1 MISQW
6 KRAYNFLGSIYELSE
21 PNSKSRL
28 QSMEGLR
35 GFAILLV
42 FLCHYQDI
50 ILRHLPTGELL
61 THIGMGVMEAGG
73 TGVDLFFVLSGMLI
87 YRAVL
92 KPDLNFKRFMVRR
105 IERIYP
111 AFIAIFLFYVLADGL
126 LSFRPH
132 AAPYGVRIPS
142 GILPATGYLLANLL
156 FFPGLF
162 PIQPLM
168 NVAWSLSYEWFFYLV
183 LPLAIFVTGMTRW
196 RPKIRIVL
204 FFAIS
209 AVFLASSLL
218 FPDVFFMS
226 SNPIRASHIKL
237 IMFLSGM
244 IISDLILA
252 GADHSRRWLDWIALA
267 LLIAGLF
274 VPFAI
279 GYSGFRELP
288 SGPHVART
296 EAVISGSLFA
306 GYGLMV
312 FCTLAGQHFF
322 NRIFQAAP
330 VRWLGNMS
338 YSFYLVHGLPMH
350 VVALLVARPAITNL
364 PHDRLLLFIALL
376 LPVTFVVTAAVST
389 ALFMLVEKPFSLKVK
404 RSVKSPS
411 KNLQAVA

>member
-1 MISQW
+1 MTWNRI
-6 KRAYNFLGSIYELSE
+6 YNFFGSIYELSE
-21 PNSKSRL
+21 PNNKSRL

-35 GFAILLV
+35 GFAIFLV

-50 ILRHLPTGELL
+50 ILRNLPTGPFL
-61 THIGMGVMEAGG
+61 TRIGMGVMEAGG

-92 KPDLNFKRFMVRR
+92 KPDLNYKRFMARR

-111 AFIAIFLFYVLADGL
+111 AFIALFVFYVAADGL
-126 LSFRPH
+126 LSLRPH

-142 GILPATGYLLANLL
+142 GILPAAGYLLANLL
-156 FFPGLF
+156 FLPGLF

-168 NVAWSLSYEWFFYLV
+168 NVAWSLSYEWFFYLL

-196 RPKIRIVL
+196 RPKTRIVL
-204 FFAIS
+204 FFALS
-209 AVFLASSLL
+209 AVFLGSSLM
-218 FPDVFFMS
+218 FPAVFFMS

-244 IISDLILA
+244 IISDLMLA
-252 GADHSRRWLDWIALA
+252 GVDHTRRWLDWIALA
-267 LLIAGLF
+267 LLVGGLL

-288 SGPHVART
+288 TGPHVART
-296 EAVISGSLFA
+296 EAVISGFLFA

-322 NRIFQAAP
+322 NRIFRAAP
-330 VRWLGNMS
+330 IRWLGNMS
-338 YSFYLVHGLPMH
+338 YSFYLIHGVPMH
-350 VVALLVARPAITNL
+350 AVALFVARPAITNL
-364 PHDRLLLFIALL
+364 PHGQLVLFIAIL
-376 LPVTFVVTAAVST
+376 LPVTFVITAAVST

-404 RSVKSPS
+404 RAVKSANR
-411 KNLQAVA
+411 NLQAVA